1 MIRTYVG
8 KVGGRNVEAR
18 GENVKDAMER
28 AGYMPLTCMKQIG
41 KLVGKLTTGQRFSFR
56 IAANSSFHHPVAQKP
71 DYPDN

>member
-8 KVGGRNVEAR
+8 RVGGRRVEAR

-28 AGYMPLTCMKQIG
+28 AGYMPLTQHHTTG
-41 KLVGKLTTGQRFSFR
+41 KLIGKLTTGQRYSFR
-56 IAANSSFHHPVAQKP
+56 IAADTSFHRPVENQP